1 MSGNHDGL
9 LCRLEMPDGNEVAI
23 VAVHL
28 ESRPSEEIRALAVDR
43 LIEIERGL
51 EFPLIAAG
59 DFNSSPTGF
68 PLAMK
73 SADGRNAMDVA
84 LGSGSFHS
92 ATPAAPDPG
101 LFTFPSAAPD
111 RKLDW
116 ILTSSGLEIR
126 SVEVVDSDLSDHLL
140 VWGKIGTLTGD

>member
-9 LCRLEMPDGNEVAI
+9 LWRLEMPDCNEVA
-23 VAVHL
+23 VFAVHL
-28 ESRPSEEIRALAVDR
+28 ESRPPEEIRALAVDR
-43 LIEIERGL
+43 LLEIERAL

-59 DFNSSPTGF
+59 DFNSSPVGF
-68 PLAMK
+68 PLSMRA
-73 SADGRNAMDVA
+73 ADGRNAMDVA
-84 LGSGSFHS
+84 LGSGRFHS
-92 ATPAAPDPG
+92 ATSAAPDSE

-140 VWGKIGTLTGD
+140 VWGEIWRLTGD